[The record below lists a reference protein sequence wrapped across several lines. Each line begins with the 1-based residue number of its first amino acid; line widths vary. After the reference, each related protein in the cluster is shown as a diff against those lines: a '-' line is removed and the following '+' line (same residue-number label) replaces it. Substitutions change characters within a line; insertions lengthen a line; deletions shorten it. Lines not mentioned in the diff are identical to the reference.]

1 MSIEVITLLAFG
13 LLVVLLVLGQPIA
26 FASGA
31 VAAIFVLFLW
41 GPPGFMMVMARVWGT
56 MTEFILIAVPMF
68 IFMALMLTRAGVGE
82 DLFNA
87 IYHWLGPIRGGLAVS
102 TVLACAILAAMVGI
116 VGAGVV
122 MMGLI
127 ALPAMLKHN
136 YRKDLALG
144 SVCAGGT
151 LGQLIPPS
159 TLFIVYGLAAGVS
172 IAQLFAGG
180 VFPGLVLAMLFST
193 YILIRSFLQPDLAPA
208 LSEKERAM
216 VSLKQKFILLRGLV
230 LPIFLVILVLGA
242 IFGGIATPS
251 EAAGV
256 GALGSII
263 CAAVNRRL
271 NWQALKEVL
280 FQATKVTCMILW
292 LVWSASLITGF
303 YTLAGG
309 AQFVR
314 EVMLGLPF
322 GHWGIIIVMQL
333 ILIVAGM
340 FIDPTGIIMIA
351 APLFVPIIMEMGFDP
366 VWFGIVFNVNMQ
378 MAYLTPPFGH
388 AMFYLKGVTPPDITM
403 TDIYRSIWPFVLLQ
417 LIGLILLLVFPQI
430 GMWLPGV
437 LLGGG

>member
-1 MSIEVITLLAFG
+1 MSIEVITLVMFG
-13 LLVVLLVLGQPIA
+13 LLVALLVLGQPIA

-31 VAAIFVLFLW
+31 VAAVFLLFLW
-41 GPPGFMMVMARVWGT
+41 GPPGFILVMARVWGT

-68 IFMALMLTRAGVGE
+68 IFMAFMLTRAGVGE

-87 IYHWLGPIRGGLAVS
+87 IYHWLGPLRGGLAVS
-102 TVLACAILAAMVGI
+102 TVLACAVLAAMVGI

-136 YRKDLALG
+136 YSKDLALG

-172 IAQLFAGG
+172 IGQLFAGG
-180 VFPGLVLAMLFST
+180 IFPGLILAALFSS
-193 YILIRSFLQPDLAPA
+193 YILIRSYLQPDLAPA
-208 LSEKERAM
+208 LSKEERAM
-216 VSLKQKFILLRGLV
+216 VSFRQKLALLRGLV
-230 LPIFLVILVLGA
+230 LPIFLVVLVLGA

-256 GALGSII
+256 GALGAII

-271 NWQALKEVL
+271 NWQMLKEVL
-280 FQATKVTCMILW
+280 FQTTKVTCMVLW

-314 EVMLGLPF
+314 EMMLGLPF
-322 GHWGIIIVMQL
+322 GNWGIIIVMQL

-340 FIDPTGIIMIA
+340 FIDPIGIIMIA
-351 APLFVPIIMEMGFDP
+351 APLFVPIIKEMGFDP

-388 AMFYLKGVTPPDITM
+388 AMFYLKGVVPPDITM

-417 LIGLILLLVFPQI
+417 LLGLILLLVFPQI

-437 LLGGG
+437 LLGRG